1 MKLLRSALAIA
12 AFGVLS
18 ACATSTPYAAAG
30 SDDGYGFSEQRI
42 EDDRFRITFKGNSLT
57 DRETVETYL
66 HYRAAEITLAYGY
79 DHFIVV
85 KDDTEKSTT
94 YSGTRDR
101 GFYSYYGVGRP
112 FPYYGYGYRWDPFY
126 DDVAIRER
134 RRYSAIAYFV
144 LGKGEK
150 PADEPAAYDARQVI
164 ENLRPSIILP
174 GQG

>member
-1 MKLLRSALAIA
+1 MMKYRILTLAA
-12 AFGVLS
+12 ASIVA
-18 ACATSTPYAAAG
+18 ACASATPYQPTP
-30 SDDGYGFSEQRI
+30 DGGRWGYQESQI
-42 EDDRFRITFKGNSLT
+42 ENNRYRVSFQGNSLT

-66 HYRAAEITLAYGY
+66 LYRAAEITLEYGY

-126 DDVAIRER
+126 DDVDIRER
-134 RRYSAIAYFV
+134 RRYSAIAYIV